1 MRSYHRNMWL
11 ILLILGFLVAGMW
24 GCAGLESK
32 PKATLLVVPAE
43 TALTPALLKKPF
55 QFRGSGFAP
64 NEFIVV
70 DLMVPKGVTIK
81 SVPPDEDA
89 VGLAF
94 GYADEQGNFSATMGP
109 LATLNWLLQVG
120 YTPKGP
126 DFKQVSPLPP
136 GKYEIR
142 ASGAESEAAGLATLT
157 ILPPP
162 KKE

>member
-1 MRSYHRNMWL
+1 MKGCRRNRWA
-11 ILLILGFLVAGMW
+11 ILLALGFLVLGLW
-24 GCAGLESK
+24 GCAGLQPK
-32 PKATLLVVPAE
+32 PKGTLEVLPAE
-43 TALTPALLKKPF
+43 TALTPDLLKKPI
-55 QFRGSGFAP
+55 QFKGAGFGP
-64 NEFIVV
+64 NEFIIV

-81 SVPPDEDA
+81 SVPADEDA

-94 GYADEQGNFSATMGP
+94 GNADEQGNFSATMGP
-109 LATLNWLLQVG
+109 LATLNWLFQVG

-126 DFKQVSPLPP
+126 DFKQATPLPP

-142 ASGAESEAAGLATLT
+142 ASGAESETIGLATLT

>member
-1 MRSYHRNMWL
+1 MKSYCRNIWV
-11 ILLILGFLVAGMW
+11 ILLILGFLAMGLW
-24 GCAGLESK
+24 GCVGLTSK

-43 TALTPALLKKPF
+43 TALTPTLLKKPF
-55 QFRGSGFAP
+55 QFKGSGFAA
-64 NEFIVV
+64 NELIVV

-94 GYADEQGNFSATMGP
+94 GYADEQGNFSATMGS
-109 LATLNWLLQVG
+109 LAILNWLLQVG

-126 DFKQVSPLPP
+126 DFKQASPLPP

-142 ASGAESEAAGLATLT
+142 ASGAESEAVGLATLT